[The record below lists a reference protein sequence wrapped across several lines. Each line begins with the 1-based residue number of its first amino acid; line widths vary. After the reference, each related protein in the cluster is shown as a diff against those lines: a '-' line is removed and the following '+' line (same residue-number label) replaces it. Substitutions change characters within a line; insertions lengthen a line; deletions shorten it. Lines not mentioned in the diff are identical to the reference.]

1 LKFAIRNPKF
11 QIVNLERGVD
21 METLWQDLRYGLH
34 LLWRSPGF
42 TLVALLALALGIG
55 ANTFIFSVVNAL
67 LLRQL
72 PFPDSGRITSILA
85 KAPDTGALFSSYSLP
100 NFEDIR
106 DRNQVFEHVAALY
119 MSTEF
124 LRSGDEPERLRGAY
138 VSAELFPLLGVKPLI
153 GRTFSREE
161 ERSGDGNFIVLSY
174 NLWQRRFNGDP
185 KIIDQNLIV
194 GSRPTTVLGV
204 MPEGF
209 KFPVGARQVDFWM
222 PLISSIPPASRTAR
236 GAVYLG
242 LFARLK
248 PNATLLQAQA
258 DMNLIASQLA
268 TQYPES
274 NTGLNIVPVSTHER
288 LVGQIRPA
296 LLVLLGAVAL
306 VLLIACANVAN
317 LMLARASVRQKEIAI
332 RTAIGATRWRVVRQ
346 LLTESLLLSILG
358 GAAGV
363 LLAFWAIELLI
374 SSNPAN
380 LPRVAEIALD
390 KQVLLFTLG
399 LTTVTGLFFGLAPAL
414 QASRT
419 DLNESLKDGMR
430 ESSGGIKHNRTRSA
444 LVISEIALSL
454 ILLVGATLL
463 FQSLRR
469 VLAISPGFESD
480 NVLAADVSVSSSKY
494 PDPSQRAAFYREAL
508 ERIASLPGVESAGI
522 VYPLPLGG
530 SFESYTFDIAGQPPF
545 PPGQQPSADRRV
557 ISPDYFRTMRT
568 PLRKGRTFGPQDQ
581 ATVPAVMIVNDT
593 FARRFFPGEEVIGK
607 RIIPGEGRQPV
618 TREIVGV
625 VGDIRHEGLD
635 VEPSPEYYVP
645 YEQTSVDD
653 LTVVAR
659 TTGGN
664 PTSIATPLRAVIRGM
679 DKDQP
684 VYNIRP
690 MTQLL
695 SESVAQRRFNMVL
708 LSGFAILAMVLAG
721 IGIYGVMSYSVAQ
734 RTREIGVR
742 IALGAQSRD
751 VLKMVLEHA
760 LVLTAIGLA
769 LGLVGAFALTR
780 FLVTLLYEVRPTD
793 LTTFAI
799 VSLVL
804 AAVAITA
811 CLIPARRATKV
822 DPLVALRYE

>member
-1 LKFAIRNPKF
+1 MQNF
-11 QIVNLERGVD
+11 
-21 METLWQDLRYGLH
+21 WQDLRYGVH
-34 LLWRSPGF
+34 MLWKSPGF

-67 LLRQL
+67 LLRPL
-72 PFPDSGRITSILA
+72 PFPDADCITSILVKDA
-85 KAPDTGALFSSYSLP
+85 DTGVLYSSFSLP

-106 DRNQVFEHVAALY
+106 DRNQVFEQVAALN

-124 LRSGDEPERLRGAY
+124 LRSGDEPERLRGAN
-138 VSAELFPLLGVKPLI
+138 VSAELFPLLAVKPLL
-153 GRTFSREE
+153 GRTFSSEE
-161 ERSGDGNFIVLSY
+161 ERSGSGSFIVLSY
-174 NLWQRRFNGDP
+174 DLWQRRFNGDP
-185 KIIDQNLIV
+185 KIINQNLII
-194 GSRPTTVLGV
+194 GSQPTTVLGV
-204 MPEGF
+204 MPQGF

-222 PLISSIPPASRTAR
+222 PLISSIPPAARTAR

-248 PNATLLQAQA
+248 PNVTLDQAQA
-258 DMNLIASQLA
+258 EMSLIANDLA
-268 TQYPES
+268 TQYPEA

-288 LVGQIRPA
+288 LVGKVRPA

-317 LMLARASVRQKEIAI
+317 LLLARASVRQKEIAI

-380 LPRVAEIALD
+380 LPRVAEIGLD
-390 KQVLLFTLG
+390 KFVLLFTLG
-399 LTTVTGLFFGLAPAL
+399 LTTLTGVFFGLAPAL
-414 QASRT
+414 QASKT

-430 ESSGGIKHNRTRSA
+430 ESSGGIKRNRTRSA

-469 VLAISPGFESD
+469 ILAVSPGFEPN
-480 NVLAADVSVSSSKY
+480 NVLTADVSVSSAKY
-494 PDPSQRAAFYREAL
+494 PEKEQRAAFYREAL
-508 ERIASLPGVESAGI
+508 ERIAALPGVESAGI

-545 PPGQQPSADRRV
+545 PPGQQPSADRRI
-557 ISPDYFRTMRT
+557 ISPDYFRTMST
-568 PLRKGRTFGPQDQ
+568 PVRKGRAFAAQDQ
-581 ATVPAVMIVNDT
+581 ATAPAVMIVNDT

-625 VGDIRHEGLD
+625 VGDVRHAGLD
-635 VEPSPEYYVP
+635 VDPTPEYYIP
-645 YEQTSVDD
+645 YEQASVDD
-653 LTVVAR
+653 MTVVAR
-659 TTGGN
+659 TITGN
-664 PTSIATPLRAVIRGM
+664 PTTMATPLRDVIRAM
-679 DKDQP
+679 DKEQP

-690 MTQLL
+690 LTQLVT
-695 SESVAQRRFNMVL
+695 ESLAQRRFNMVL
-708 LSGFAILAMVLAG
+708 LGGFALLALVLAG

-751 VLKMVLEHA
+751 VLKMVLSHA
-760 LVLTAIGLA
+760 LGLTAIGLA

-780 FLVTLLYEVRPTD
+780 FLVTLLFEVKPTD
-793 LTTFAI
+793 LTTFVI
-799 VSLVL
+799 VSIVL
-804 AAVAITA
+804 GGVAIAA

-822 DPLVALRYE
+822 DPMVALRYE

>member
-1 LKFAIRNPKF
+1 M
-11 QIVNLERGVD
+11 Q
-21 METLWQDLRYGLH
+21 TLWQDLRYGFH
-34 LLWRSPGF
+34 RLWKSPGF
-42 TLVALLALALGIG
+42 TLVSLLALALGIG

-67 LLRQL
+67 LLRPL
-72 PFPDSGRITSILA
+72 PFPNSDRITSILA
-85 KAPDTGALFSSYSLP
+85 KDPDTGTLYSSYSLP

-106 DRNQVFEHVAALY
+106 DRNQVFEHVAALNIT
-119 MSTEF
+119 TEF
-124 LRSGDEPERLRGAY
+124 LRSGDGPERLRGAN

-153 GRTFSREE
+153 GRTFSSEE
-161 ERSGDGNFIVLSY
+161 ERSGSGSFIVISHD
-174 NLWQRRFNGDP
+174 LWQRRFNSDP
-185 KIIDQNLIV
+185 KIINQSLLI
-194 GSRPTTVLGV
+194 GSQPTIVLGV

-222 PLISSIPPASRTAR
+222 PLISSIPPAARAAR

-248 PNATLLQAQA
+248 PDVTLAQAQA
-258 DMNLIASQLA
+258 EMNLIANDLV
-268 TQYPES
+268 TQYPEA

-288 LVGQIRPA
+288 LVGKIRPA

-317 LMLARASVRQKEIAI
+317 LLLARASVRQKEIAI
-332 RTAIGATRWRVVRQ
+332 RTAIGATRWRLVRQ

-358 GAAGV
+358 AAAGV
-363 LLAFWAIELLI
+363 LLAFWATELLI

-380 LPRVAEIALD
+380 LPRVAEIGMD
-390 KQVLLFTLG
+390 KYVLLFTIG
-399 LTTVTGLFFGLAPAL
+399 LTTLTGFFFGLAPAL

-430 ESSGGIKHNRTRSA
+430 ESSGGVKRNRTRSA
-444 LVISEIALSL
+444 LVISEIALSM

-469 VLAISPGFESD
+469 ILAVSPGFEPN
-480 NVLAADVSVSSSKY
+480 NVLAADVSVSSAKY
-494 PDPSQRAAFYREAL
+494 PQPAQRAAFYHEAL
-508 ERIASLPGVESAGI
+508 ERIAALPGVESAGI

-530 SFESYTFDIAGQPPF
+530 NFESYTFDIAGQPPF
-545 PPGQQPSADRRV
+545 PPGQQPSADRRI
-557 ISPDYFRTMRT
+557 ISSDYLRAMST
-568 PLRKGRTFGPQDQ
+568 PLRKGRAFGAQDQ
-581 ATVPAVMIVNDT
+581 ATGPAVMIVNDT

-625 VGDIRHEGLD
+625 VGDVRHEALD
-635 VEPSPEYYVP
+635 VGPTPEYYIP
-645 YEQTSVDD
+645 YEQASVDD
-653 LTVVAR
+653 MTVVAK

-664 PTSIATPLRAVIRGM
+664 PTSIAAPLRDVIRVM
-679 DKDQP
+679 DKEQP

-695 SESVAQRRFNMVL
+695 TESLAQRRFNLVL
-708 LSGFAILAMVLAG
+708 LGGFALLALVLAG

-742 IALGAQSRD
+742 IALGAQSGD
-751 VLKMVLEHA
+751 VLKMVLSHA
-760 LVLTAIGLA
+760 LGLTAIGLA

-780 FLVTLLYEVRPTD
+780 FLVTLLFEVRPTD

-799 VSLVL
+799 VSIVL
-804 AAVAITA
+804 GAVAIAA
-811 CLIPARRATKV
+811 CLVPARRATKV

>member
-1 LKFAIRNPKF
+1 MAFIK
-11 QIVNLERGVD
+11 
-21 METLWQDLRYGLH
+21 LWK
-34 LLWRSPGF
+34 SPGF

-67 LLRQL
+67 LLRPL
-72 PFPDSGRITSILA
+72 PFPDSDRITSILA
-85 KAPDTGALFSSYSLP
+85 KDPDTGTLYSSYSLP

-106 DRNQVFEHVAALY
+106 DRNQVFEHVAALN

-124 LRSGDEPERLRGAY
+124 LRSGEEPERLRGAY

-153 GRTFSREE
+153 GRTFSSDE
-161 ERSGDGNFIVLSY
+161 ERSGSGNFIVISY
-174 NLWQRRFNGDP
+174 DLWQRRFNGDP
-185 KIIDQNLIV
+185 KIINQLLVI

-209 KFPVGARQVDFWM
+209 KFPVGARLVDFWM
-222 PLISSIPPASRTAR
+222 PLISSIPPGARAAR

-248 PNATLLQAQA
+248 PNVSLAQAQA
-258 DMNLIASQLA
+258 EMNLIANNLA
-268 TQYPES
+268 TQYPAA

-288 LVGQIRPA
+288 LVGKIRPA

-317 LMLARASVRQKEIAI
+317 LLLARASVRQKEIAI

-358 GAAGV
+358 GGAGV

-380 LPRVAEIALD
+380 LPRVAEIGLD
-390 KQVLLFTLG
+390 KYVLMFTIG

-419 DLNESLKDGMR
+419 DLNESMKDGMR
-430 ESSGGIKHNRTRSA
+430 ESSGGIKRNRTRSA

-469 VLAISPGFESD
+469 VLAISPGFEPA
-480 NVLAADVSVSSSKY
+480 NVLTADVSVSTAKY
-494 PDPSQRAAFYREAL
+494 PEPAQRAAFYREAL
-508 ERIASLPGVESAGI
+508 ERIATLPGVESAGI

-545 PPGQQPSADRRV
+545 PPGQQPSADRRI
-557 ISPDYFRTMRT
+557 ISPDYFRTMST
-568 PLRKGRTFGPQDQ
+568 PLRKGRTFGIHDQ
-581 ATVPAVMIVNDT
+581 ATAPAVMIVNDS

-625 VGDIRHEGLD
+625 VGDVRHEGLD
-635 VEPSPEYYVP
+635 VEPTPEYYIP
-645 YEQTSVDD
+645 YEQASVDD
-653 LTVVAR
+653 MTVVAR

-664 PTSIATPLRAVIRGM
+664 PTSIATPLRDVIRGM
-679 DKDQP
+679 DKEQP

-695 SESVAQRRFNMVL
+695 DESVAQRRFNMVL
-708 LSGFAILAMVLAG
+708 LGGFALLALVLAG

-742 IALGAQSRD
+742 IALGAQSGD
-751 VLKMVLEHA
+751 VLKMVL
-760 LVLTAIGLA
+760 TQA
-769 LGLVGAFALTR
+769 LGLTAVGLTLGLIGAFALTR
-780 FLVTLLYEVRPTD
+780 FLVTLLFEVKPTD
-793 LTTFAI
+793 LRTFAGVSI
-799 VSLVL
+799 VLG
-804 AAVAITA
+804 AVAITA

>member
-1 LKFAIRNPKF
+1 M
-11 QIVNLERGVD
+11 Q
-21 METLWQDLRYGLH
+21 TLWQDLRYGFH
-34 LLWRSPGF
+34 QLWKSPGF

-67 LLRQL
+67 LLRPL
-72 PFPDSGRITSILA
+72 PFPDSDRITSILA
-85 KAPDTGALFSSYSLP
+85 KDPDTGTLYSSYSLP

-106 DRNQVFEHVAALY
+106 DRNQVFEHVAALN

-124 LRSGDEPERLRGAY
+124 LRSGEEPERLRGAY

-153 GRTFSREE
+153 GRTFSSDE
-161 ERSGDGNFIVLSY
+161 ERSGSGNFIVISY
-174 NLWQRRFNGDP
+174 DLWQRRFNGDP
-185 KIIDQNLIV
+185 KIINQLLVI

-209 KFPVGARQVDFWM
+209 KFPVGARLVDFWM
-222 PLISSIPPASRTAR
+222 PLISSIPPGARAAR

-248 PNATLLQAQA
+248 PNVSLAQAQA
-258 DMNLIASQLA
+258 EMNLIANNLA
-268 TQYPES
+268 TQYPAA

-288 LVGQIRPA
+288 LVGKIRPA

-317 LMLARASVRQKEIAI
+317 LLLARASVRQKEIAI

-358 GAAGV
+358 GGAGV

-390 KQVLLFTLG
+390 KYVLMFTIG

-419 DLNESLKDGMR
+419 DLNESMKDGMR
-430 ESSGGIKHNRTRSA
+430 ESSGGIKRNRTRSA

-469 VLAISPGFESD
+469 VLAISPGFEPT
-480 NVLAADVSVSSSKY
+480 NVLTADVSVSTAKY
-494 PDPSQRAAFYREAL
+494 PEPAQRAAFYREAL
-508 ERIASLPGVESAGI
+508 ERIATLPGVESAGI

-545 PPGQQPSADRRV
+545 PPGQQPSADRRI
-557 ISPDYFRTMRT
+557 ISPDYFRTMST
-568 PLRKGRTFGPQDQ
+568 PLRKGRTFGIHDQ
-581 ATVPAVMIVNDT
+581 ATAPAVMIVNDS

-625 VGDIRHEGLD
+625 VGDVRHEGLD
-635 VEPSPEYYVP
+635 VEPTPEYYIP
-645 YEQTSVDD
+645 YEQASVDD
-653 LTVVAR
+653 MTVVAR

-664 PTSIATPLRAVIRGM
+664 PTSIATPLRDVIRGM
-679 DKDQP
+679 DKEQP

-695 SESVAQRRFNMVL
+695 DESVAQRRFNMVL
-708 LSGFAILAMVLAG
+708 LGGFALLALVLAG

-742 IALGAQSRD
+742 IALGAQSGD
-751 VLKMVLEHA
+751 VLKMVL
-760 LVLTAIGLA
+760 TQA
-769 LGLVGAFALTR
+769 LGLTAVGLTLGLIGALALTR
-780 FLVTLLYEVRPTD
+780 FLVTLLFEVKPTD
-793 LTTFAI
+793 LRTFAGVSI
-799 VSLVL
+799 VLG
-804 AAVAITA
+804 AVAIAA

>member
-1 LKFAIRNPKF
+1 M
-11 QIVNLERGVD
+11 Q
-21 METLWQDLRYGLH
+21 TLWQDLRYGFHTLR
-34 LLWRSPGF
+34 RSPGF
-42 TLVALLALALGIG
+42 TVVAVLALALGIG
-55 ANTFIFSVVNAL
+55 ANTFIFSVVNTL
-67 LLRQL
+67 LLRPL
-72 PFPDSGRITSILA
+72 PFPDSDRITSILA
-85 KAPDTGALFSSYSLP
+85 KDPDSGTLYTSYSLP

-106 DRNQVFEHVAALY
+106 DRNQVFEHVAALT
-119 MSTEF
+119 MATEF
-124 LRSGDEPERLRGAY
+124 LRSGEEPERLRGAK

-153 GRTFSREE
+153 GRTFSSEE
-161 ERSGDGNFIVLSY
+161 ERSGSGNFMVLSY
-174 NLWQRRFNGDP
+174 DFWQRRFNSDP
-185 KIIDQNLIV
+185 QILNQNLV
-194 GSRPTTVLGV
+194 LGSRPTTVLGV

-222 PLISSIPPASRTAR
+222 PLISSIPPAARTAR

-248 PNATLLQAQA
+248 PNVTLDQAQA
-258 DMNLIASQLA
+258 EMNLIANDLA
-268 TQYPES
+268 TQYPDS
-274 NTGLNIVPVSTHER
+274 NTGLNIVPVSTHDR
-288 LVGQIRPA
+288 LVGRVRPA

-317 LMLARASVRQKEIAI
+317 LLLARASVRQKEIAI

-358 GAAGV
+358 GAAGI

-380 LPRVAEIALD
+380 LPRVAELELD
-390 KQVLLFTLG
+390 KYVLLFTIG

-430 ESSGGIKHNRTRSA
+430 DSTGGIKRNRTRSI

-469 VLAISPGFESD
+469 IMAVSPGFEAD
-480 NVLAADVSVSSSKY
+480 NVLTADVSVSSAKY
-494 PDPSQRAAFYREAL
+494 PEPAQRTAFYREAL
-508 ERIASLPGVESAGI
+508 TGIAALPGVESAGL

-557 ISPDYFRTMRT
+557 VSPDYFRTMST
-568 PLRKGRTFGPQDQ
+568 PLRKGRAFGAQDQ
-581 ATVPAVMIVNDT
+581 AASAPVMIVNDT
-593 FARRFFPGEEVIGK
+593 FARRFFPGEEVLGK

-625 VGDIRHEGLD
+625 VGDVRHAGLD
-635 VEPSPEYYVP
+635 VELTPEYYIP
-645 YEQTSVDD
+645 YEQASVSYV
-653 LTVVAR
+653 TVVAR
-659 TTGGN
+659 TSGGN
-664 PTSIATPLRAVIRGM
+664 PTSIATPLRDVIRAI
-679 DKDQP
+679 DKEQP

-695 SESVAQRRFNMVL
+695 TESLAQRRFNMVL
-708 LSGFAILAMVLAG
+708 LGGFALLALVLAG

-751 VLKMVLEHA
+751 VLKMVLSQA
-760 LVLTAIGLA
+760 LGLTAIGLG
-769 LGLVGAFALTR
+769 LGLLGAFALTR
-780 FLVTLLYEVRPTD
+780 FLVTLLFEVKPTD
-793 LTTFAI
+793 LTTFAGVAI
-799 VSLVL
+799 VLG
-804 AAVAITA
+804 AVAIAA

-822 DPLVALRYE
+822 NPLVALRYE

>member
-1 LKFAIRNPKF
+1 M
-11 QIVNLERGVD
+11 Q
-21 METLWQDLRYGLH
+21 TLWQDLRYGVH
-34 LLWRSPGF
+34 MLWKSPGF

-67 LLRQL
+67 LLRPL
-72 PFPDSGRITSILA
+72 PFPNSDRITSILA
-85 KAPDTGALFSSYSLP
+85 KDPDTGALYSSYSLP
-100 NFEDIR
+100 NFEDVR
-106 DRNQVFEHVAALY
+106 DRNQVFEQVAALN
-119 MSTEF
+119 MSTQF

-153 GRTFSREE
+153 GRTFSSEE
-161 ERSGDGNFIVLSY
+161 ERSGSGSFIVLSY
-174 NLWQRRFNGDP
+174 DLWQRRFNSDQ
-185 KIIDQNLIV
+185 KIINQNLVI
-194 GSRPTTVLGV
+194 GSQPTTVLGV

-209 KFPVGARQVDFWM
+209 KFPMGARQVDFWM
-222 PLISSIPPASRTAR
+222 PLISNIPPASRTAR

-248 PNATLLQAQA
+248 PNVTLAQAQA
-258 DMNLIASQLA
+258 EMNLIANDLA
-268 TQYPES
+268 TQYPEA

-288 LVGQIRPA
+288 LVGKIRPA
-296 LLVLLGAVAL
+296 LLVLLGAVAF

-317 LMLARASVRQKEIAI
+317 LLLARASVRQKEIAI

-380 LPRVAEIALD
+380 LPRVAEIGLD
-390 KQVLLFTLG
+390 KNVLLFTIG
-399 LTTVTGLFFGLAPAL
+399 LTTLTGLFFGLAPAL

-430 ESSGGIKHNRTRSA
+430 ESSGGIKRNRTRSA

-469 VLAISPGFESD
+469 ILAVSPGFEPNS
-480 NVLAADVSVSSSKY
+480 VLTADVSVSSAKY
-494 PDPSQRAAFYREAL
+494 PEPAHRAAFYREAL
-508 ERIASLPGVESAGI
+508 ERIAALPGVESAGI

-530 SFESYTFDIAGQPPF
+530 SFESYSFDIAGRPPF

-557 ISPDYFRTMRT
+557 ISPDYFRTMST
-568 PLRKGRTFGPQDQ
+568 PLLKGRAFGAEDQ
-581 ATVPAVMIVNDT
+581 ATAPAVMIVNDT
-593 FARRFFPGEEVIGK
+593 FARRFFLDEEVIGK
-607 RIIPGEGRQPV
+607 RIIPGEGRQLV

-625 VGDIRHEGLD
+625 VGDVRHAGLD
-635 VEPSPEYYVP
+635 VEPTPEYYIP
-645 YEQTSVDD
+645 YEQASVDD
-653 LTVVAR
+653 MTVVAR

-664 PTSIATPLRAVIRGM
+664 PTSIATPLRDVIRAM
-679 DKDQP
+679 DKEQP

-695 SESVAQRRFNMVL
+695 AESLAQRRFNMVL
-708 LSGFAILAMVLAG
+708 LGGFALLALVLAG

-751 VLKMVLEHA
+751 VLKMVLSHA
-760 LVLTAIGLA
+760 LGLTAIGLA

-780 FLVTLLYEVRPTD
+780 FLVTLLFEVKPTD

-799 VSLVL
+799 VSIVL
-804 AAVAITA
+804 GAVAITA

>member
-1 LKFAIRNPKF
+1 M
-11 QIVNLERGVD
+11 Q
-21 METLWQDLRYGLH
+21 TLWQDLRYGFH
-34 LLWRSPGF
+34 MLWKSPGF

-67 LLRQL
+67 LLRPL
-72 PFPDSGRITSILA
+72 PFPDSDRITSILA
-85 KAPDTGALFSSYSLP
+85 KDPETGDLYSSYSLP

-106 DRNQVFEHVAALY
+106 DRNQVFEQVAALY

-138 VSAELFPLLGVKPLI
+138 VSAELFPLLRVNPLI
-153 GRTFSREE
+153 GRTFSSEE
-161 ERSGDGNFIVLSY
+161 ERSGSGNFIVLSY
-174 NLWQRRFNGDP
+174 DLWQRRFNSDQN
-185 KIIDQNLIV
+185 IINQNLII
-194 GSRPTTVLGV
+194 GSKPTTVLGV
-204 MPEGF
+204 MPAGF

-222 PLISSIPPASRTAR
+222 PLISSIPPAGRTAR

-242 LFARLK
+242 LFARLRS
-248 PNATLLQAQA
+248 NVTLAQAQA
-258 DMNLIASQLA
+258 EMNLIANDLA
-268 TQYPES
+268 RQYPEA

-288 LVGQIRPA
+288 LVGKIRPA

-317 LMLARASVRQKEIAI
+317 LLLARASVRQKEIAI

-363 LLAFWAIELLI
+363 LLALWATDLLV
-374 SSNPAN
+374 SSNPGN
-380 LPRVAEIALD
+380 LPRVAEIGLD
-390 KQVLLFTLG
+390 KYVLLFTIG
-399 LTTVTGLFFGLAPAL
+399 LTTLTGVFFGLAPAL
-414 QASRT
+414 QASQT

-430 ESSGGIKHNRTRSA
+430 ESSGGIKRNRTRSA
-444 LVISEIALSL
+444 LVVSEIALSL

-469 VLAISPGFESD
+469 IMAVSPGFEPD
-480 NVLAADVSVSSSKY
+480 NVLTADVSVSSAKY
-494 PDPSQRAAFYREAL
+494 PEKAQRAAFYREAL
-508 ERIASLPGVESAGI
+508 QRIVALPGVESAGI

-530 SFESYTFDIAGQPPF
+530 NFESFTFDIAGQPPF

-557 ISPDYFRTMRT
+557 ISPDYFRTMST
-568 PLRKGRTFGPQDQ
+568 PVRKGRAFGAQDQ
-581 ATVPAVMIVNDT
+581 ATTPAVMIVNDT

-607 RIIPGEGRQPV
+607 RIIPGEGRELI
-618 TREIVGV
+618 TREVVGV
-625 VGDIRHEGLD
+625 VGDVRHAGLD
-635 VEPSPEYYVP
+635 VEPTPEYYIP
-645 YEQTSVDD
+645 YEQASVDD
-653 LTVVAR
+653 MTVVAR
-659 TTGGN
+659 TSGGN
-664 PTSIATPLRAVIRGM
+664 PTSIATPLRDVIRAM
-679 DKDQP
+679 DKEQP

-695 SESVAQRRFNMVL
+695 TESLAQRRFNMVL
-708 LSGFAILAMVLAG
+708 LGGFALLALVLAG

-751 VLKMVLEHA
+751 VLKMVLSHA

-780 FLVTLLYEVRPTD
+780 FLVTLLFEVKPTD
-793 LTTFAI
+793 MTTFAL
-799 VSLVL
+799 VSVVL
-804 AAVAITA
+804 GAVATTA

-822 DPLVALRYE
+822 DPMVALRYE

>member
-1 LKFAIRNPKF
+1 M
-11 QIVNLERGVD
+11 Q
-21 METLWQDLRYGLH
+21 TLWQDLRYGFH
-34 LLWRSPGF
+34 LLWKSPGF

-67 LLRQL
+67 LLRPL
-72 PFPDSGRITSILA
+72 PFPDSDRITSILA
-85 KAPDTGALFSSYSLP
+85 KSPDTGALFSSYSLP

-174 NLWQRRFNGDP
+174 NLWQRRFNGNP
-185 KIIDQNLIV
+185 KIIDQNVVI
-194 GSRPTTVLGV
+194 GSRPTNVLGV

-222 PLISSIPPASRTAR
+222 PLISSIPPTARTAR

-248 PNATLLQAQA
+248 PNVTLIQAQA

-430 ESSGGIKHNRTRSA
+430 ESSGGIKRNRTRSA

-494 PDPSQRAAFYREAL
+494 PEPAQRAAFYREAL

-545 PPGQQPSADRRV
+545 PPGQQPSANRRV
-557 ISPDYFRTMRT
+557 ISPDYFRTMKT

-581 ATVPAVMIVNDT
+581 ATAPAVMIVNDT

-751 VLKMVLEHA
+751 VLKMVLSHA

-769 LGLVGAFALTR
+769 LGLLGAFALTR

>member
-1 LKFAIRNPKF
+1 M
-11 QIVNLERGVD
+11 Q
-21 METLWQDLRYGLH
+21 TLWQDLRYGFH
-34 LLWRSPGF
+34 MLWKSPGF

-67 LLRQL
+67 LLRPL
-72 PFPDSGRITSILA
+72 PFPDSDRITSILA
-85 KAPDTGALFSSYSLP
+85 KDPDTGMLYSAYSLP

-106 DRNQVFEHVAALY
+106 DRNQVFEQVVALN

-124 LRSGDEPERLRGAY
+124 LRSGDEPERLRGAK
-138 VSAELFPLLGVKPLI
+138 VSADLFPLLGVKPLL
-153 GRTFSREE
+153 GRTFSSEE
-161 ERSGDGNFIVLSY
+161 ERSGSGNFIVLSY
-174 NLWQRRFNGDP
+174 DLWQRRFNSDP
-185 KIIDQNLIV
+185 NIINQNLVI
-194 GSRPTTVLGV
+194 GSQPTTVLGI

-209 KFPVGARQVDFWM
+209 KFPVGARQIDFWM
-222 PLISSIPPASRTAR
+222 PLISSIPPAARSAR

-248 PNATLLQAQA
+248 PNVTLVQAQVEM
-258 DMNLIASQLA
+258 DLIAKNLA
-268 TQYPES
+268 TQYPEA
-274 NTGLNIVPVSTHER
+274 NTGLNIVAVSTHER
-288 LVGQIRPA
+288 LVGKIRPA

-317 LMLARASVRQKEIAI
+317 LLLARASVRQKEIAI

-380 LPRVAEIALD
+380 LPRVAEIELD
-390 KQVLLFTLG
+390 KYVLLFTIG
-399 LTTVTGLFFGLAPAL
+399 LTTLTGLFFGLAPAL

-430 ESSGGIKHNRTRSA
+430 ESSGGIKRNRTRSA
-444 LVISEIALSL
+444 LVITEIALSL

-469 VLAISPGFESD
+469 VLAVSPGFEPD
-480 NVLAADVSVSSSKY
+480 NVLTADVSVSTDKY
-494 PDPSQRAAFYREAL
+494 PERAQRAAFYREAL
-508 ERIASLPGVESAGI
+508 ERIRALPGVESAGI

-530 SFESYTFDIAGQPPF
+530 NFESYTFDIAGQPPF

-557 ISPDYFRTMRT
+557 VSPDYFRTMST
-568 PLRKGRTFGPQDQ
+568 PVRKGRAFGAQDQ
-581 ATVPAVMIVNDT
+581 ANATPVMIVNDA
-593 FARRFFPGEEVIGK
+593 FVRRFFPGEEVVGK
-607 RIIPGEGRQPV
+607 RIIPGEGRKPV

-625 VGDIRHEGLD
+625 VGSIRHEGLD
-635 VEPSPEYYVP
+635 VEPTPEYYIP
-645 YEQTSVDD
+645 YEQASVDD
-653 LTVVAR
+653 MTVVAR
-659 TTGGN
+659 TTTGN
-664 PTSIATPLRAVIRGM
+664 PTSIATPLRDVIRTM

-690 MTQLL
+690 MTQLV
-695 SESVAQRRFNMVL
+695 SDSVAQRRFNLVL
-708 LSGFAILAMVLAG
+708 LGGFAMLALVLAG
-721 IGIYGVMSYSVAQ
+721 IGTYGVMSYSVAQ

-751 VLKMVLEHA
+751 VLKMVLSHA

-780 FLVTLLYEVRPTD
+780 FLVTLLFEVKPTD

-799 VSLVL
+799 VSIVL
-804 AAVAITA
+804 GAVAITA
-811 CLIPARRATKV
+811 CLILARRATKV

>member
-1 LKFAIRNPKF
+1 MQTF
-11 QIVNLERGVD
+11 
-21 METLWQDLRYGLH
+21 WQDLRYGFH
-34 LLWRSPGF
+34 MLWKSPGF

-67 LLRQL
+67 LLRPL
-72 PFPDSGRITSILA
+72 PFPNSDRITSILI
-85 KAPDTGALFSSYSLP
+85 KDPDTGALYSSYSLP

-106 DRNQVFEHVAALY
+106 DRNKVFEQVAALN

-124 LRSGDEPERLRGAY
+124 LRSGEEPERLRGVK
-138 VSAELFPLLGVKPLI
+138 VSAELFPLLGVKPLL
-153 GRTFSREE
+153 GRTFSNEE
-161 ERSGDGNFIVLSY
+161 ERSGSGSFIVLSY
-174 NLWQRRFNGDP
+174 DLWQRRFNGDP
-185 KIIDQNLIV
+185 NIINQNLII
-194 GSRPTTVLGV
+194 GSQPTTVLGV
-204 MPEGF
+204 MPAGF

-222 PLISSIPPASRTAR
+222 PLISSIPPAARTAR

-248 PNATLLQAQA
+248 PNVTLAQAQA
-258 DMNLIASQLA
+258 EMNLIANDLA
-268 TQYPES
+268 TQYPEA

-288 LVGQIRPA
+288 LVGKIRPT

-306 VLLIACANVAN
+306 VLLIACANVAD
-317 LMLARASVRQKEIAI
+317 LLLARASVRQKEIAI

-346 LLTESLLLSILG
+346 LLTESFLLSILG

-380 LPRVAEIALD
+380 LPRVAEIGMD
-390 KQVLLFTLG
+390 KYVLLFTIG
-399 LTTVTGLFFGLAPAL
+399 LTTLTGVFFGLAPAL

-430 ESSGGIKHNRTRSA
+430 ESSVGIKRNRTRSA

-469 VLAISPGFESD
+469 ILAVSPGFEPN
-480 NVLAADVSVSSSKY
+480 NVLTADVSVSNAKY
-494 PDPSQRAAFYREAL
+494 PEKEQRAAFYSEAL
-508 ERIASLPGVESAGI
+508 GRIAALPGVESASI

-545 PPGQQPSADRRV
+545 PPGQQPSADRRI
-557 ISPDYFRTMRT
+557 ISPDYFRTMST
-568 PLRKGRTFGPQDQ
+568 PVRKGRAFGTLDQ
-581 ATVPAVMIVNDT
+581 ATAPAVMIVNDT

-625 VGDIRHEGLD
+625 VGDVRHEGLD
-635 VEPSPEYYVP
+635 VEPTPEYYIP
-645 YEQTSVDD
+645 YEQASVDD
-653 LTVVAR
+653 MTVVAR
-659 TTGGN
+659 TTAVN
-664 PTSIATPLRAVIRGM
+664 PTSIAMPLRDVIRAM
-679 DKDQP
+679 DKEQP

-695 SESVAQRRFNMVL
+695 TESLAQRRFNLIL
-708 LSGFAILAMVLAG
+708 LGGFALLALVLAG

-751 VLKMVLEHA
+751 VLKMVLFHA
-760 LVLTAIGLA
+760 LGLTAIGLA

-780 FLVTLLYEVRPTD
+780 FLVTLLFEIKPTD

-799 VSLVL
+799 VSIVL
-804 AAVAITA
+804 GAVAITA

>member
-1 LKFAIRNPKF
+1 M
-11 QIVNLERGVD
+11 Q
-21 METLWQDLRYGLH
+21 TLWQDLRYGFH
-34 LLWRSPGF
+34 KLWKSPGF

-67 LLRQL
+67 LLRPL
-72 PFPDSGRITSILA
+72 PFPNSDRITSILV
-85 KAPDTGALFSSYSLP
+85 KDPDTGALYSSYSLP

-106 DRNQVFEHVAALY
+106 DRNQVFEQVAALN

-138 VSAELFPLLGVKPLI
+138 VSADLFPLLGVNPLL
-153 GRTFSREE
+153 GRTFSSEE
-161 ERSGDGNFIVLSY
+161 ERSGSGNFIVISY
-174 NLWQRRFNGDP
+174 DLWQRRFNSDP
-185 KIIDQNLIV
+185 GIINQNLVI
-194 GSRPTTVLGV
+194 GSQPTTVLGV

-209 KFPVGARQVDFWM
+209 KFPMGARHVDFWM
-222 PLISSIPPASRTAR
+222 PLISSIPPAARSAR

-242 LFARLK
+242 LFARLR
-248 PNATLLQAQA
+248 PNVSLAQAQA
-258 DMNLIASQLA
+258 EMNLIGNDLA
-268 TQYPES
+268 TQYPAA

-288 LVGQIRPA
+288 LVGTIRPA

-317 LMLARASVRQKEIAI
+317 LLLARASVRRKEIAI
-332 RTAIGATRWRVVRQ
+332 RTAIGATRGRVVRQ

-358 GAAGV
+358 AAAGV

-374 SSNPAN
+374 SSDPAN
-380 LPRVAEIALD
+380 LPRVAEIRLD
-390 KQVLLFTLG
+390 RSVLLFTVG
-399 LTTVTGLFFGLAPAL
+399 LATLTGLFFGLAPAL

-430 ESSGGIKHNRTRSA
+430 ESSGGIKRNRTRSA
-444 LVISEIALSL
+444 LVISEIALSM

-469 VLAISPGFESD
+469 ILAVSPGFEPN
-480 NVLAADVSVSSSKY
+480 NVLTAEVSVSSAKY
-494 PDPSQRAAFYREAL
+494 PEPAQRAAFYREAL
-508 ERIASLPGVESAGI
+508 EHIAALPGVESAGI

-530 SFESYTFDIAGQPPF
+530 NFESYTFDIAGQPPF
-545 PPGQQPSADRRV
+545 PPGQQPSSDRRI
-557 ISPDYFRTMRT
+557 ISPDYFRTMSM
-568 PLRKGRTFGPQDQ
+568 PLRKGRAFGAQDQ
-581 ATVPAVMIVNDT
+581 ATAPAVMIVNDT

-625 VGDIRHEGLD
+625 VGDVRHEGLD
-635 VEPSPEYYVP
+635 VDPSPEYYIP
-645 YEQTSVDD
+645 YEQASVDD
-653 LTVVAR
+653 MTVVAR

-664 PTSIATPLRAVIRGM
+664 PTSIATALRDVIRGM
-679 DKDQP
+679 DKEQP

-695 SESVAQRRFNMVL
+695 SESLAQRRFNLVL
-708 LSGFAILAMVLAG
+708 LGGFAVLALVLAG

-751 VLKMVLEHA
+751 VLKMVLSHA
-760 LVLTAIGLA
+760 LGLTAIGLA
-769 LGLVGAFALTR
+769 LGLIGAFGLTR
-780 FLVTLLYEVRPTD
+780 FLVTMLFEVKPTD

-799 VSLVL
+799 VSIVL
-804 AAVAITA
+804 GAVAIAA
-811 CLIPARRATKV
+811 CLIPARRATRV